1 MSWQLLIMVQMDQI
15 DEDEAQ
21 EEDKAQDDDDSC
33 DDNVPNL
40 L

>member
-1 MSWQLLIMVQMDQI
+1 MSRQLLIMVQVDQI
-15 DEDEAQ
+15 YEDEAQ
-21 EEDKAQDDDDSC
+21 EEDTAQDDDDSC

>member
-1 MSWQLLIMVQMDQI
+1 MSRQLLIMVQVGQI

>member
-1 MSWQLLIMVQMDQI
+1 MSRQLLIMVQVDQI
-15 DEDEAQ
+15 YEDEAQ
-21 EEDKAQDDDDSC
+21 EEDTAQDDDD

>member
-1 MSWQLLIMVQMDQI
+1 MSRQLLIMVQVDQI
-15 DEDEAQ
+15 YEDEAQ
-21 EEDKAQDDDDSC
+21 EEDTAQDDD

>member
-1 MSWQLLIMVQMDQI
+1 MSRQLLIVVQVDQI
-15 DEDEAQ
+15 YEDEAQ
-21 EEDKAQDDDDSC
+21 EEDTAQDDD

>member
-1 MSWQLLIMVQMDQI
+1 MSRQLLIMVQVDQI

-21 EEDKAQDDDDSC
+21 EEDKAQDDDDDDSC
-33 DDNVPNL
+33 DVPNL

>member
-1 MSWQLLIMVQMDQI
+1 MSRQLLIMVQVDQI
-15 DEDEAQ
+15 YEDEAQ
-21 EEDKAQDDDDSC
+21 EEDTAQDDDDD